1 MISAYLSVALSRE
14 HRPALLEKG
23 IFLRPSEEGLKE
35 PVDKTCRI
43 AVAYR
48 HPYRLL
54 AVIRLAPTKAR
65 PVFENSVLEGVR
77 PPRVCRH
84 FAASK
89 HECPLSDGIIG
100 ISNGKI
106 HALDRRSF
114 FTKKSGFPG
123 PAGKAFPCYNL
134 PAKGEPQY
142 RRLLGIK
149 TKPLL

>member
-65 PVFENSVLEGVR
+65 PVFENSVLEGVLQ
-77 PPRVCRH
+77 PRVCRH
-84 FAASK
+84 FSASK

-100 ISNGKI
+100 FSGRKI

-114 FTKKSGFPG
+114 FTKIMALVDLPELE
-123 PAGKAFPCYNL
+123 L
-134 PAKGEPQY
+134 PAIFLAEQGVTTLNLKRNY
-142 RRLLGIK
+142 
-149 TKPLL
+149 TNY

>member
-1 MISAYLSVALSRE
+1 MISAYLSVALSLE

-65 PVFENSVLEGVR
+65 PVFENSVLEGVL

-84 FAASK
+84 FQ
-89 HECPLSDGIIG
+89 PQ
-100 ISNGKI
+100 NTN
-106 HALDRRSF
+106 ALCRTELLEFRME
-114 FTKKSGFPG
+114 KSMPWIVDLF
-123 PAGKAFPCYNL
+123 L
-134 PAKGEPQY
+134 Q
-142 RRLLGIK
+142 
-149 TKPLL
+149 

>member
-1 MISAYLSVALSRE
+1 MISAYLSVALSLE

-65 PVFENSVLEGVR
+65 PVFENSVLEGVL

-114 FTKKSGFPG
+114 FTIKSVQAP
-123 PAGKAFPCYNL
+123 
-134 PAKGEPQY
+134 
-142 RRLLGIK
+142 
-149 TKPLL
+149 